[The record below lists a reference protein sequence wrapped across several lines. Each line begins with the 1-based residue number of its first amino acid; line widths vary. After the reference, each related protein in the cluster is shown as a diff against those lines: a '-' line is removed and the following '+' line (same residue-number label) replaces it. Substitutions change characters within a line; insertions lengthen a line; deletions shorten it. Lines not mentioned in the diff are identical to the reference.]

1 MEKQTILIIDDETMT
16 HVVLKGILGN
26 EYHIETAFNA
36 QEGIN
41 ILAEK
46 PINLI
51 LLDIQMPEL
60 SGFELLESLMI
71 DTVHRNIPVI
81 IITGNA
87 SAEAAAKANELGAR
101 DFIDKTLMVTNKN
114 DVLNRVRGNIVTRVE
129 ANDLNADLKLISRNI
144 ASIFMSESIA
154 GDFFSAARKLC
165 STLMNSFDINYI
177 SLWGIFGE
185 RVNLVLSL
193 GREQPE
199 NFGPD
204 QFKKERAYREISV
217 TKKPYLT
224 NNAASENSG
233 IFSDFSMK
241 YGLSSEV
248 GVPIFE
254 LNEHQLIQNKMKIPN
269 GTPLFGIFILK
280 RNRVFTTKEY
290 TMITRLLIQSGTIL
304 YRLYKEG

>member
-1 MEKQTILIIDDETMT
+1 MINQTVLIIDDEKMT
-16 HVVLKGILGN
+16 HVVLRGLLGD
-26 EYHIETAFNA
+26 EYNLEFAYNA

-46 PINLI
+46 TINLI

-81 IITGNA
+81 IITGSA
-87 SAEAAAKANELGAR
+87 SAETESRAKKLGAC
-101 DFIDKTLMVTNKN
+101 DFIDKTLMITNKN
-114 DVLNRVRGNIVTRVE
+114 EVINRVRGNIVTRVE
-129 ANDLNADLKLISRNI
+129 STDLNTDLKLISRNI

-154 GDFFSAARKLC
+154 GDFFSASRKLG
-165 STLMNSFDINYI
+165 STLMHSFDINYI

-199 NFGPD
+199 NFGPE
-204 QFKKERAYREISV
+204 QFKLEKAYTEISV

-233 IFSDFSMK
+233 IFSGFSMK
-241 YGLSSEV
+241 YGLSSEI
-248 GVPIFE
+248 GVPVFE
-254 LNEHQLIQNKMKIPN
+254 LNEHQLIQNKMKIPP

-290 TMITRLLIQSGTIL
+290 TMISRLLIQSGTVL